1 MPHQNTS
8 TSSHITGFNLVKTVH
23 SARILRFET
32 LELKESTFDRIS
44 NSLLGHGEIHSS
56 FV

>member
-1 MPHQNTS
+1 MPHQNAS

-32 LELKESTFDRIS
+32 SELKESTFDRIS